1 MKRKKLL
8 KYIACPV
15 LIAFLVIPI
24 LTSGYLIYRIDK
36 LEHMVKDLALSE
48 TAMLSDAVISDRQT
62 EASSQANQNPDQEAA
77 LNGATEQ
84 NLKENVDSFENR
96 LEWDI
101 AGADAKT
108 WDSNTGMR
116 KVYLTFDDGP
126 SRNTDKILDILNE
139 YGVKATF
146 FVNGK
151 EGFEG
156 QYQRIVAE
164 GHTLGMHSYSHKYQ
178 EIYQS
183 LDSYVADLNKMQSFL
198 YEMTGETSKIVRFP
212 GGSSNSVSRVDMH
225 ELIAYLNQH
234 DITYFD
240 WNVSSADAGKG
251 YISASQITNNVMRN
265 VMKYDSSIVLM
276 HDSADKNSTVE
287 ALPTIIEKILESEN
301 TVLLPISEETTPIQ
315 HIQ

>member
-1 MKRKKLL
+1 MKKNRLL
-8 KYIACPV
+8 KIVACPLLGALL
-15 LIAFLVIPI
+15 LIPTVVSAYLV
-24 LTSGYLIYRIDK
+24 YRVDK
-36 LEHMVKDLALSE
+36 LEQTVVEMGNF
-48 TAMLSDAVISDRQT
+48 SDKVNQQVT
-62 EASSQANQNPDQEAA
+62 E
-77 LNGATEQ
+77 TEQ
-84 NLKENVDSFENR
+84 MAAESGDTAAQQNNLLNQETEQSLKEDVDSLENQ
-96 LEWDI
+96 LSWDI
-101 AGADAKT
+101 AKTNAQT

-146 FVNGK
+146 FVVGK
-151 EGFEG
+151 DGFEE

-183 LDSYVADLNKMQSFL
+183 LDSYVKDLNQIQSYL
-198 YEMTGETSKIVRFP
+198 YEMTGENSTIVRFP
-212 GGSSNSVSRVDMH
+212 GGSSNSVSHVDMH
-225 ELIAYLNQH
+225 ELISYLNQH
-234 DITYFD
+234 GLTYYD

-251 YISASQITNNVMRN
+251 YIDAGQIVNNVMNN
-265 VMKYDSSIVLM
+265 VMKYDSAVILM
-276 HDSADKNSTVE
+276 HDSADRNSTVE

-301 TVLLPISEETTPIQ
+301 TVLLPISDETTPIQ

>member
-1 MKRKKLL
+1 MKKNRLL
-8 KYIACPV
+8 KIVACPLLGALL
-15 LIAFLVIPI
+15 LIPTVVSAYLV
-24 LTSGYLIYRIDK
+24 YRVDK
-36 LEHMVKDLALSE
+36 LEQTVVEMGNF
-48 TAMLSDAVISDRQT
+48 SDKVNQQVT
-62 EASSQANQNPDQEAA
+62 E
-77 LNGATEQ
+77 TEQ
-84 NLKENVDSFENR
+84 MAAESGDKAAQQNNLLNQETEQSLKEDVDSLENQ
-96 LEWDI
+96 LSWDI
-101 AGADAKT
+101 AKTNAQT

-146 FVNGK
+146 FVVGK
-151 EGFEG
+151 DGFEE

-183 LDSYVADLNKMQSFL
+183 LDSYVKDLNQIQSYL
-198 YEMTGETSKIVRFP
+198 YEMTGENSTIVRFP
-212 GGSSNSVSRVDMH
+212 GGSSNSVSHVDMH
-225 ELIAYLNQH
+225 ELISYLNQH
-234 DITYFD
+234 GLTYYD

-251 YISASQITNNVMRN
+251 YIDAGQIVNNVMNN
-265 VMKYDSSIVLM
+265 VMKYDSAVILM
-276 HDSADKNSTVE
+276 HDSADRNSTVE

-301 TVLLPISEETTPIQ
+301 TVLLPISDETTPIQ